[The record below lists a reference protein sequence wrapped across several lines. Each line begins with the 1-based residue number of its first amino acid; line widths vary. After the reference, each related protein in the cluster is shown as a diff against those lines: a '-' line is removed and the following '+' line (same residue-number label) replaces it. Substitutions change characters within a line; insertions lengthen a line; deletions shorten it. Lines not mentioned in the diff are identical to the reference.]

1 MFIVK
6 ALCTAS
12 AHVHREGVVHSA
24 AFFLQPCPCFAFSS
38 PVTRTPSH
46 ALTTSLA
53 PPLPSFPS
61 APFPPVSPV
70 RAAVLMPY
78 VNAALAFA
86 GATTCFRAAA
96 FLALVS
102 HFARGGTLF
111 EELGTG
117 EAHAGPVAATDP
129 AFDKFEGVAA
139 LGNTLPGDGARFRAR
154 GAFRLR
160 GRTDYAAAA
169 FALGLDLL
177 DDPEAL
183 ALPSA
188 ALTVAAWQWGAQAG
202 NAAADRCERASERA
216 SMRAGL

>member
-1 MFIVK
+1 
-6 ALCTAS
+6 
-12 AHVHREGVVHSA
+12 
-24 AFFLQPCPCFAFSS
+24 
-38 PVTRTPSH
+38 
-46 ALTTSLA
+46 
-53 PPLPSFPS
+53 
-61 APFPPVSPV
+61 
-70 RAAVLMPY
+70 MPY

-202 NAAADRCERASERA
+202 NAAADRCERARGRACERA
-216 SMRAGL
+216 CVCVCGRACVRACGCARSAAGGRAFTFIVHVRSAVRRQASGR